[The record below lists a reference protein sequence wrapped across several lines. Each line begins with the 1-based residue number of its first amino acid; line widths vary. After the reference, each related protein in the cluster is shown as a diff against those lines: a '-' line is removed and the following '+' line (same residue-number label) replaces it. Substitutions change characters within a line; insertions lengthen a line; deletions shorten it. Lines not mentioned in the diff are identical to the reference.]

1 LVELLV
7 VIAIIGV
14 LIALLLPAV
23 QAAREAA
30 RRMQCT
36 NNLKQLGLGV
46 HNFHD
51 TQTGLPP
58 SIICKWR
65 MSLFPLLFPYIEQQP
80 LWEKILSAKD
90 GYGDTTSNHFMTGG
104 GWWSETLDNGVA
116 GVLTLDDK
124 NQIGSV
130 TTYFCPTRGRSKP
143 AIANPPSGTSWD
155 RSGPQH
161 DYAFVGRRDT
171 SCGDTVEWWQYAN
184 TDAYNLSSPFRIA
197 ISDFREGPGVQGGGL
212 VTTWSARDTMAWWSD
227 GTSNQL
233 LIGEKHFRESWPI
246 GKCDNTHEGDC
257 SYLTAQPDGDGVVC
271 TTRTFDD
278 NRLIARGQEESGL
291 ADNGGSYFGSPHTGT
306 CNFLIGD
313 GSVRSISAVTSGDL
327 LRALSGTREGKAVA
341 LP

>member
-36 NNLKQLGLGV
+36 NNLKQMGLGV

-51 TQTGLPP
+51 TQGGLPP
-58 SIICKWR
+58 AVICQWR
-65 MSLFPLLFPYIEQQP
+65 MSLFPLLYPYIEQQP
-80 LWEKILSAKD
+80 LWDKMLSISD
-90 GYGDTTSNHFMTGG
+90 IYGNTTSCKFVTGG
-104 GWWSETLDNGVA
+104 GWWSETLDDGTSGN
-116 GVLTLDDK
+116 LTMDDRK
-124 NQIGSV
+124 EFGNV

-143 AIANPPSGTSWD
+143 AIAHPSTGTNWD

-161 DYAFVGRRDT
+161 DYAFVGRCDT
-171 SCGDTVEWWQYAN
+171 SCGDTTNWWQFAN
-184 TDAYNLSSPFRIA
+184 GDGYNLSSPFRIA
-197 ISDFREGPGVQGGGL
+197 ISDYNPTPPPAGGV
-212 VTTWSARDTMAWWSD
+212 VTTWSQRDTFSWWTD

-233 LIGEKHFRESWPI
+233 LIGEKHFPETWYI
-246 GKCDNTHEGDC
+246 GRCDGTYEGDC
-257 SYLTAQPDGDGVVC
+257 SYLTAHPNGNGVVPV
-271 TTRTFDD
+271 TRTFDD
-278 NRLIARGQEESGL
+278 NRFIARGQEEAGL
-291 ADNGGSYFGSPHTGT
+291 ADGGVSYFGSPHTGM

-313 GSVRSISAVTSGDL
+313 GSVRGLNVSTSSDL
-327 LRALSGTREGKAVA
+327 LRDLSSTKDGKSVA